1 MGSISVSRFNWL
13 HNALREERAAVNI
26 YLLFERLTF
35 AKPTFFYLL
44 FCSLSPLGI
53 LPEGQLNPA
62 PEKGLLPVFG
72 GAFSLARMS
81 RRRIRM
87 MALHGVNNLWNPDE
101 SIGMTPLQRD
111 VQVRAYPPGKP
122 FESSDEF
129 VTVFK
134 KVVGQFGAVGDDVV
148 DLEQW
153 LDGTRWSEI
162 QAKQAEIEKLE
173 KDLKKRD

>member
-1 MGSISVSRFNWL
+1 
-13 HNALREERAAVNI
+13 
-26 YLLFERLTF
+26 
-35 AKPTFFYLL
+35 
-44 FCSLSPLGI
+44 

-87 MALHGVNNLWNPDE
+87 MALHGVNNLWHPHE
-101 SIGMTPLQRD
+101 SIGMTPSQRD

-134 KVVGQFGAVGDDVV
+134 KVVGHFGAVGDDVV

-153 LDGTRWSEI
+153 LDGTRWAEI
-162 QAKQAEIEKLE
+162 QDKQAESEKLE
-173 KDLKKRD
+173 KDLRRGD